1 MLRKIHRLIKRGV
14 SFIFLVYEILII
26 VYFLHIKSGGEFLLN
41 KLRGIPLNYPNHF
54 FTPRY

>member
-26 VYFLHIKSGGEFLLN
+26 VYFLHIKSGGGFLLN
-41 KLRGIPLNYPNHF
+41 KLYPAICGQ
-54 FTPRY
+54 